1 MSFRAACD
9 LLDEDAIE
17 VLEARPV
24 VSRRQANYAGFSDT
38 NAGVQIAEV
47 AIDTETGEVR
57 VEKITAVADAG
68 KLINPKL
75 AESQVRGGVIQGVS
89 YALFE
94 RRTIDRQEG
103 RMVNADMESY
113 KILGSVDCPEIDVVL
128 LDVYNGKN
136 NTSVM
141 GLGEPPIVATAAA
154 VANAVADALGT
165 RITSLPITPRKVL
178 AALGAGAKRKE
189 AKL

>member
-1 MSFRAACD
+1 
-9 LLDEDAIE
+9 
-17 VLEARPV
+17 
-24 VSRRQANYAGFSDT
+24 
-38 NAGVQIAEV
+38 
-47 AIDTETGEVR
+47 
-57 VEKITAVADAG
+57 VADAG

-89 YALFE
+89 FALFE
-94 RRTIDRQEG
+94 RRTMDRQEG

-113 KILGSVDCPEIDVVL
+113 KICGSVDCPEIEVVL

-141 GLGEPPIVATAAA
+141 GIGEPPIISTAAA
-154 VANAVADALGT
+154 IANAVAEAIGV

-178 AALGAGAKRKE
+178 AALAGGASRSTEGT
-189 AKL
+189 KL